1 MSNERKYAKDSVVG
15 IVGKPSQ
22 LVGGVGLLW
31 LLISILSDA
40 AYGRYVAAIVVIA
53 LVALLAQAG
62 LRQVTIQRVG
72 ELATDEEQQILMHA
86 GAVVAWV
93 GIASTVITR
102 VI

>member
-1 MSNERKYAKDSVVG
+1 
-15 IVGKPSQ
+15 
-22 LVGGVGLLW
+22 
-31 LLISILSDA
+31 
-40 AYGRYVAAIVVIA
+40 VIA

-62 LRQVTIQRVG
+62 LRQATIQRVG
-72 ELATDEEQQILMHA
+72 ELATDEEQQILTHA